1 MSLEDVSDA
10 SAGALLQMEVKPTC
24 FADDSLAYFRSN
36 TVNPALLCLDCG
48 GMMVVHIVMSAL
60 SATACKQFVPAQVA
74 RFFNRCA
81 TLVMLVLCHIDCNQL
96 LVTLLVG

>member
-36 TVNPALLCLDCG
+36 TVNPALLYLDCG

-60 SATACKQFVPAQVA
+60 SPTACKQFVPAQVL
-74 RFFNRCA
+74 F
-81 TLVMLVLCHIDCNQL
+81 LQQVCNFGHACI
-96 LVTLLVG
+96 VSY